1 VCWHPPQPTWV
12 GSYSGGGFCLRS
24 PSATA
29 AAFSC
34 SQLVAQVLFPC
45 AAAQHDAV
53 PPQENSEV
61 QGHAH
66 SHSKHSDT
74 PRAQAQRPA
83 CYYSCSEG
91 GVIKRD
97 HVNSSRTCSN
107 RVSSHSFPYSSH
119 RYRFQTCQRSTAVV
133 SRAISLHCMCTMLSG
148 ECLFLLAEQAS
159 LFLLGGQRSSLYTCW
174 QTSASFC
181 VLFSSCLL
189 LVRDCVFFLGIK
201 REFFFACPQANG

>member
-1 VCWHPPQPTWV
+1 MCWHPPQPTWV

-91 GVIKRD
+91 GVIK
-97 HVNSSRTCSN
+97 
-107 RVSSHSFPYSSH
+107 YE
-119 RYRFQTCQRSTAVV
+119 A
-133 SRAISLHCMCTMLSG
+133 
-148 ECLFLLAEQAS
+148 
-159 LFLLGGQRSSLYTCW
+159 
-174 QTSASFC
+174 
-181 VLFSSCLL
+181 
-189 LVRDCVFFLGIK
+189 
-201 REFFFACPQANG
+201 REFFKDLLKSGFITQLPEQQPKLQLPDMSAFDSSG